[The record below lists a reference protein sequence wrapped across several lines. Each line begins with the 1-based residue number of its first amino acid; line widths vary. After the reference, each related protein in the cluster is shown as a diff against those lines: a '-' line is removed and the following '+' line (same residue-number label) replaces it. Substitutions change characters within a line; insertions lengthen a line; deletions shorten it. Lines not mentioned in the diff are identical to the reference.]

1 MTPSK
6 QRILLVDDDESL
18 LGILS
23 LRLKATGY
31 QIATS
36 ESAENALAHLT
47 TFRPHLVITDLRMGG
62 MDGMSLSM
70 LIHKRHSGLP
80 IIILTA
86 HGTIPEAVTAINSGV
101 FSFLTKPFDSKV
113 LLEHIEKALKWSGH
127 THTNSPEDAPATW
140 REKIISHSPIMEEL
154 ISQAALIASSETS
167 AFIHGETGTGKEVL
181 ARAIHEA
188 SPRRNKPFIDINC
201 CVIPEALLESELF
214 GHSKGAFTGASQE
227 KQGLFQAANGGTLFL
242 DEIGDMPPSLQGK
255 LLRVLQEKQIRPLG
269 ATRTIPIDV
278 RVLSASHRNLEEEI
292 KNGNFREDLFYRLV
306 VVTLEIPALSKRRE
320 DIPLLARHFLD
331 KLTEQS
337 TKKII
342 GFSLDA
348 IKRLVSAPWPG
359 NVRQL
364 RNVVEHAVTLS
375 TSPIISAALIQKAIR
390 KEPEEITSFSGA
402 RNRFEREYLIKLL
415 QMTHGNVSQSAN
427 IAKRNRTE
435 FYKLLNRHKLDPALF
450 RTQKQ
455 S

>member
-1 MTPSK
+1 MKQSE

-31 QIATS
+31 KVATS

-47 TFRPHLVITDLRMGG
+47 TFRPHVVVTDLRMGG
-62 MDGMSLSM
+62 MDGMALAE

-86 HGTIPEAVTAINSGV
+86 HGTIPEAVTAIKGGV
-101 FSFLTKPFDSKV
+101 FSFLTKPFDSKI

-127 THTNSPEDAPATW
+127 TPSDSPEAKPTAW
-140 REKIISHSPIMEEL
+140 RKQIISHSPIMEEL
-154 ISQAALIASSETS
+154 MSQTGLVAASEAS

-181 ARAIHEA
+181 ARAIHDA
-188 SPRRNKPFIDINC
+188 SPRRDKPFIDINC
-201 CVIPEALLESELF
+201 CVIPETLLESELF
-214 GHSKGAFTGASQE
+214 GHTKGAFTGASQE

-242 DEIGDMPPSLQGK
+242 DEIGDMPPTLQGK

-269 ATRTIPIDV
+269 STRSIPINV
-278 RVLSASHRNLEEEI
+278 RVLSASHRDLEAEI

-306 VVTLEIPALSKRRE
+306 VVTLEVPPLSKRRE

-331 KLTEQS
+331 KLCEQS
-337 TKKII
+337 SKEMT
-342 GFSLDA
+342 GFSPDA
-348 IKRLVSAPWPG
+348 IKLLVAAPWPG

-364 RNVVEHAVTLS
+364 RNVVEHALTLS

-390 KEPEEITSFSGA
+390 DEPEEIPSFSGA
-402 RNRFEREYLIKLL
+402 RDRFERDYLVQLL
-415 QMTHGNVSQSAN
+415 QMTHGNVSHSAD

-435 FYKLLNRHKLDPALF
+435 FYKLLNRHQLDPALF

-455 S
+455 